1 MINLAV
7 ISLTEL
13 APILVIL
20 AGMLT
25 GFYALLRFVL
35 DNASRATEHDREER
49 KELSVAVTRMAV
61 ATERT
66 AKEAEVRNG
75 HLAEISIDNKD
86 AILEAINNLNIN
98 QKVIEQ
104 EAQHQTVKSKD

>member
-1 MINLAV
+1 MYFAS

-13 APILVIL
+13 APIIVIL

-25 GFYALLRFVL
+25 GFYALLKFVL
-35 DNASRATEHDREER
+35 ENASKATENDREER
-49 KELSVAVTRMAV
+49 KELSVAVNRMAA
-61 ATERT
+61 ATEKS
-66 AKEAEVRNG
+66 AKEAEQRNG
-75 HLAEISIDNKD
+75 HLAEISITNKD

-104 EAQHQTVKSKD
+104 EVQHQTVKSKD